1 MKTIKASN
9 YVPSKEQIKWY
20 LFCVNNNI
28 RISLNGIYNQP
39 KKYRISIQLGPYK
52 KGEKINY
59 APEIYDEYNVM
70 PAYYNFCKYY
80 YDKYENKV

>member
-1 MKTIKASN
+1 MQMIKASN

-39 KKYRISIQLGPYK
+39 KKYRILTLAFQQVIITGFFIFLIII
-52 KGEKINY
+52 EIFKIKLI
-59 APEIYDEYNVM
+59 IYIKN
-70 PAYYNFCKYY
+70 
-80 YDKYENKV
+80 